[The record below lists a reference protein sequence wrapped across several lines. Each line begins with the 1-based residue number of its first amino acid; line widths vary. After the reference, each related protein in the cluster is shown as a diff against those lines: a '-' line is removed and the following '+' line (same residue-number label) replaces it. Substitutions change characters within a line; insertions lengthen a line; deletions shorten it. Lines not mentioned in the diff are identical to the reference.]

1 MRGRGKASGH
11 MITDRGPPGKR
22 VKLAKTTRAFPRLKS
37 AQVPRTGWI
46 RAIREALG
54 ISQAQLAARA
64 GISRATVQKL
74 ERAESHRRITLASLD
89 RLAQAMGCQV
99 ALAIIP
105 KGGSLDEVRRSQAL
119 AKAEALLGPGEA
131 AGEPPKKGG
140 PPPGRERRKQRLVA
154 KLLRGSP
161 RKLWR

>member
-1 MRGRGKASGH
+1 
-11 MITDRGPPGKR
+11 MIADRGPPGKR
-22 VKLAKTTRAFPRLKS
+22 VTLAQTTRAFPRLKS
-37 AQVPRTGWI
+37 KHVPRAGWI

-74 ERAESHRRITLASLD
+74 EHAEVRRRITLASLD

-99 ALAIIP
+99 AVAIIP
-105 KGGSLDEVRRSQAL
+105 KGGTLDEVRRNQAL
-119 AKAEALLGPGEA
+119 AKAEALLGSGEVTEKPA
-131 AGEPPKKGG
+131 KRGV
-140 PPPGRERRKQRLVA
+140 PPPGRERRRQRLVA